1 MRDQYQ
7 LTEIRDLFA
16 DPAAFDGKK
25 ITKSWRIS
33 RP

>member
-25 ITKSWRIS
+25 ITKQ
-33 RP
+33 P